1 MSKPKKN
8 FGQNFLIDQIVLGRI
23 IDALSL
29 VNGEQ
34 VLEIGCGK
42 GALTERML
50 MKGINLKG
58 VEIDRDLI
66 EGLDLIKLK
75 HKNFDVLNQDILK
88 VNLKDISDY
97 KLRIVGNL
105 PYKISSKIIIW

>member
-66 EGLDLIKLK
+66 DAKMLNDNEIEWINEYHQKVFQKLS
-75 HKNFDVLNQDILK
+75 NFLTLEEKRWLHEVTMPLK
-88 VNLKDISDY
+88 I
-97 KLRIVGNL
+97 
-105 PYKISSKIIIW
+105 

>member
-50 MKGINLKG
+50 MKGINLINKLLKKQPTSATTPFFLT
-58 VEIDRDLI
+58 ERIEQETLCEELI
-66 EGLDLIKLK
+66 
-75 HKNFDVLNQDILK
+75 
-88 VNLKDISDY
+88 
-97 KLRIVGNL
+97 
-105 PYKISSKIIIW
+105 